1 MARLI
6 DRLRAAGFDL
16 DGTLIDTAPD
26 LGAAAN
32 ATLAELG
39 LTLLP
44 EARFPRLV
52 GGGIAILVERA
63 LTESLGHPPEPAL
76 RGKALE
82 RFRENYAARLFERS
96 RVYPGVIEG
105 LGRLREAGLALCCIT
120 NKHSRFALP
129 LLEAAGLASL
139 FDFTLCADEP
149 ARRKPEPAML
159 LDACARFGIAPAR
172 MLYVG
177 DSRTDVLAARAAGC
191 PVAAVDYGYDAEL
204 GNGEPQPD
212 AFITSLAVIAE
223 LGADPA
229 ADAARIR
236 ALQR

>member
-16 DGTLIDTAPD
+16 DGTLIDSAPD

-32 ATLAELG
+32 ATLATLG
-39 LTLLP
+39 LAQLP

-52 GGGIAILVERA
+52 GGGIGVLVERA
-63 LTESLGHPPEPAL
+63 LTESLGHPPEPGLRDRAL
-76 RGKALE
+76 DC
-82 RFRENYAARLFERS
+82 FRESYAARLFEHS

-105 LGRLREAGLALCCIT
+105 LGRLRDAGLALCCIT
-120 NKHSRFALP
+120 NKHSSFALP

-139 FDFTLCADEP
+139 FDFTLCADEA
-149 ARRKPEPAML
+149 ARRKPQPAML
-159 LDACARFGIAPAR
+159 LEACARLDATPAQL
-172 MLYVG
+172 LYVG

-191 PVAAVDYGYDAEL
+191 PVVTVDYGYDVEI
-204 GNGEPQPD
+204 GSGEPQPD
-212 AFITSLAVIAE
+212 ALVASLEAIAE

-229 ADAARIR
+229 EDAMIR
-236 ALQR
+236 APQR